1 MRFAIVPTLNL
12 KETVTAARDMLTRGA
27 GLPGMGLLV
36 GRSGTGKTFAAA
48 HAATFTNA
56 IFERALDYWTMHSM
70 LVALGA
76 HFGLRSS
83 HRSQPL
89 FEGVVRGLQTEPRL
103 LIVDECDALRDPRC
117 LELLRAIHDRSGA
130 PVMLIGVESFARRL
144 RHREQIWGRLLHV
157 VEFKPP
163 SIEDTRA
170 LADSLCELQVADETV
185 ARLHGAAHGSIRR
198 IVVMLAALERNA
210 RRRGHDRVIATDW
223 PGKESLAAAQSR
235 RAAA

>member
-1 MRFAIVPTLNL
+1 MRYAVCPLAGL
-12 KETVTAARDMLTRGA
+12 KETVVAARDLLTRA
-27 GLPGMGLLV
+27 NVLPGMALIV
-36 GRSGTGKTFAAA
+36 GPSGRGKTFAAA
-48 HAATFTNA
+48 HAATVTNA

-70 LVALGA
+70 LVALAA
-76 HFGLRSS
+76 HFGLRPA

-89 FEGVVRGLQTEPRL
+89 FEGIVRSLQAEPRL
-103 LIVDECDALRDPRC
+103 LIVDECDSLRDPRC
-117 LELLRAIHDRSGA
+117 LELLRAIHDRSAA

-163 SIEDTRA
+163 SIGDTRA
-170 LADSLCELQVADETV
+170 LADSLCELKVADETV

-223 PGKESLAAAQSR
+223 PGHESAAVQSR
-235 RAAA
+235 RVAA